1 MKPNKFVKGKLD
13 EIDINQNSIDIQ
25 NQVFELQRRL
35 RKLQEGGLP
44 MYKKNNNA
52 TVDLWQKSFDNLD

>member
-35 RKLQEGGLP
+35 RKLQEGGLL